1 MSKVSI
7 VSGGFDPVHSGHINL
22 MLSAKELG
30 DELIVLLNSDSW
42 LTRKKGRP
50 FMNFFERKMVLE
62 NMWFVDKVIEFND
75 DDDTAI
81 DGLQKVVKMYKP
93 NDDIYF
99 CNGGDRN
106 SLDDIPEKGV
116 AGIQLK
122 FGVGGDTK
130 MNSSSKLVNEYFS
143 KPTPR
148 DWGRWDVLKNYEQF
162 GVKVKELVIKPGQST
177 SLQRHKHR
185 SELMLVADG
194 ELTNMG
200 YKTKKHDYCLISN
213 EQWHKLENKSDKD
226 LHIVEIQFGTSCI
239 EEDIERRKGG

>member
-30 DELIVLLNSDSW
+30 DELYVLLNSDSW

-75 DDDTAI
+75 DDDTAVK
-81 DGLQKVVKMYKP
+81 GLEKIVDMLKP
-93 NDDIYF
+93 TDDIYF

-116 AGIQLK
+116 PGIQLK

-185 SELMLVADG
+185 NELMLVADG
-194 ELTNMG
+194 ELTNMN
-200 YKTKKHDYCLISN
+200 YKTNKHDYCLISK
-213 EQWHKLENKSDKD
+213 EQWHKLENKGDKD
-226 LHIVEIQFGTSCI
+226 LHIVEIQFGDSCI
-239 EEDIERRKGG
+239 EEDIERRK

>member
-1 MSKVSI
+1 
-7 VSGGFDPVHSGHINL
+7 
-22 MLSAKELG
+22 
-30 DELIVLLNSDSW
+30 
-42 LTRKKGRP
+42 
-50 FMNFFERKMVLE
+50 
-62 NMWFVDKVIEFND
+62 MWFVDKVIEFND
-75 DDDTAI
+75 DDDTAVK
-81 DGLQKVVKMYKP
+81 GLEKIVDMLKP
-93 NDDIYF
+93 TDDIFF

-116 AGIQLK
+116 PGIQLK

-185 SELMLVADG
+185 SELMFIADG
-194 ELTNMG
+194 ELTNMNRV
-200 YKTKKHDYCLISN
+200 TKRHSYTLISN
-213 EQWHKLENKSDKD
+213 DEWHRLQNKSDKD
-226 LHIVEIQFGTSCI
+226 LHIVEIQYGSSCV
-239 EEDIERRKGG
+239 EEDIERRK